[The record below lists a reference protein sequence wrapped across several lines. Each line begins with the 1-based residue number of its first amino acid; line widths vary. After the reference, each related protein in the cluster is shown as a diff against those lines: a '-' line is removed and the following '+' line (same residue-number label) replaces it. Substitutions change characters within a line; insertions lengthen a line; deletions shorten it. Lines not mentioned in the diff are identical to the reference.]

1 MQKKK
6 TRDFSGIISYP
17 LKPPLGAN
25 FTTEQISCKSMV
37 HHEPWGTSR
46 FIGSLPAVYRN
57 CAFHICPRYPAHKC
71 LMSMASLLILL
82 SGNVSHCVPLCRV
95 LAAATRIL
103 PHPLEVKPN
112 LTALCETSCT
122 QKHRL
127 QIWLS
132 LPNYM
137 VNHGVENG
145 AG

>member
-25 FTTEQISCKSMV
+25 FTTVQKSCKSMV
-37 HHEPWGTSR
+37 HHEPWGTSQ
-46 FIGSLPAVYRN
+46 FACLLPVVYRSWV
-57 CAFHICPRYPAHKC
+57 FHICPRYPAHKC
-71 LMSMASLLILL
+71 LMPMASLLILL
-82 SGNVSHCVPLCRV
+82 SGNVSHRVPLCRV
-95 LAAATRIL
+95 LAATIGLL
-103 PHPLEVKPN
+103 PHQLEVKPN

-127 QIWLS
+127 QIWLYS
-132 LPNYM
+132 LNHR
-137 VNHGVENG
+137 VNHGVENC